1 LRAAAARSAEAR
13 MDGPKMLSRD
23 LVPTAEPIPGGFAR
37 IALGRVTL
45 GIWKQKMEPLRIGPV
60 LSCYAMR

>member
-1 LRAAAARSAEAR
+1 